1 MDKQDLKNKV
11 EEPSADY
18 MPSGKADGNYTY
30 ADYLTWQMEEMV
42 ELIKGKIFKQ
52 AAAPRVNHQ
61 RVAGIVFSAF
71 FNFLKGK
78 QCEAFI
84 APFDVRLPVK
94 SKKHEDINTVV
105 QPDICVICDPAKI
118 DELGCVGAPDLVVE
132 ILSPGNNKK
141 ELQNK
146 YEVYEESGVKEY
158 WVIHPNEC
166 TLVIYTLVEG
176 KYSTSRIL
184 TMGDIVKSK
193 AIEGFELD
201 LTEVFENLLG

>member
-1 MDKQDLKNKV
+1 MEKDDLKDRV
-11 EEPSADY
+11 EEPASAY
-18 MPSGKADGNYTY
+18 GHYTY
-30 ADYLTWQMEEMV
+30 ADYLTWQMDEMV

-61 RVAGIVFSAF
+61 RLSLKISNEL
-71 FNFLKGK
+71 FNFLKGNK
-78 QCEAFI
+78 CEVFA

-94 SKKHEDINTVV
+94 SKKHEDIDTVV
-105 QPDICVICDPAKI
+105 QPDICVVCDPDKL
-118 DELGCVGAPDLVVE
+118 DELGCIGAPDLVVE

-166 TLVIYTLVEG
+166 TLLIYTLVNE
-176 KYSTSRIL
+176 KYIASRLFTI
-184 TMGDIVKSK
+184 GDIVKSN
-193 AIEGFELD
+193 AVAGFELD
-201 LTEVFENLLG
+201 LTEVFENLQH